1 MALGA
6 PPANVLKLVFAST
19 ARHVTGGVA
28 CGILLSL
35 LLGGMLSKWAEGS
48 VQNPLIFAAATVLL
62 VMTAALAAFIPAR
75 WASLV
80 DPMIA
85 LRYE

>member
-1 MALGA
+1 M
-6 PPANVLKLVFAST
+6 
-19 ARHVTGGVA
+19 TGGVA